1 MELLEARIVAQKE
14 DLDRVLEH
22 NRVLASQP
30 IPQRSPVPLFMSDDE
45 EDIRYQQELG
55 QLSIAEAEDMLR
67 ELDFENEHIILE
79 DGSSI

>member
-1 MELLEARIVAQKE
+1 
-14 DLDRVLEH
+14 
-22 NRVLASQP
+22 
-30 IPQRSPVPLFMSDDE
+30 MSDDE

-67 ELDFENEHIILE
+67 ELDFENEHIILD